1 MVMGEFVPLDSGS
14 VSHIT
19 AAQYARALAG
29 RIIVE

>member
-1 MVMGEFVPLDSGS
+1 MVMGEFVPSIPA

-19 AAQYARALAG
+19 AAQHARALAG